1 MKLERFS
8 ILSDDGGFT
17 LDMATKNK
25 QSNKSSNEQNLTNK
39 RNQISINQKSHV
51 SLQDFGE
58 FFLNDLESMEY
69 ATSIDDILLP
79 ITPRFLHLLGLF
91 LSSL

>member
-1 MKLERFS
+1 M
-8 ILSDDGGFT
+8 D
-17 LDMATKNK
+17 
-25 QSNKSSNEQNLTNK
+25 
-39 RNQISINQKSHV
+39 HV

-79 ITPRFLHLLGLF
+79 ITPRFLYLQGLF